1 MTKLFSNVLD
11 ATEFKQR
18 QYHSVFPVAIVPSK
32 CCFNPEWYDLHCE
45 ILWFSYLC
53 LFISHAKSH
62 VFVYA
67 ICSEVL
73 PASCQRSIF
82 TLAMSMLAFAGKV
95 CQITELSDLLRC
107 FSSSKVSLAQRI
119 LRYYVLFTFHTKYF
133 MLYLLY
139 GFFMFLAILYQLL
152 LLHYLANVNALV
164 FHV

>member
-95 CQITELSDLLRC
+95 CHITELSDLLRC
-107 FSSSKVSLAQRI
+107 FSSSKVSFGAENNKI
-119 LRYYVLFTFHTKYF
+119 LCPFHTKYF
-133 MLYLLY
+133 MLYLL
-139 GFFMFLAILYQLL
+139 
-152 LLHYLANVNALV
+152 
-164 FHV
+164 